1 IFTESDVQNGNNDYP
16 FPGPNTIEAAEWH
29 AHPQFTESAFFLHDV
44 GVVLLSKAFKLPAD
58 QYGKLPTQDQLDP
71 LQPSA
76 STTFTAVGY
85 GLQQIGRAHVRT
97 PVTSG
102 SRMPSSA

>member
-1 IFTESDVQNGNNDYP
+1 SLPFRVLCSPTPPPPPP
-16 FPGPNTIEAAEWH
+16 FPYTTLFRS
-29 AHPQFTESAFFLHDV
+29 PQFTESAFFLHDV